1 LTIRNS
7 WAQTIRVHWFVS
19 LLLVAGSSSGQS
31 LEPLAK
37 AFRDKPGPLTRAPL
51 ERFLMQHPKDADGA
65 LARLVLFH
73 GDTSAG
79 SLDKLRVAR
88 ALLPELRDYTGW
100 MIASTALAA
109 KDYST
114 ALAESLKVL
123 EMAGS
128 PLEGRAAI
136 VALKAARQLNQ
147 FALLDTLA
155 QRHSQA
161 ITPAQVLLF
170 RAIAAFHSQK
180 LDQARELWSQLLREW
195 PRTAEATE
203 ALQLFAITELRP
215 AERLAR
221 AHRLLEQGDAG
232 TARAEY
238 IALQPRLTGAEAE
251 LARVRIG
258 VCDYRLRRP
267 TALDTLR
274 QAEAVQG
281 EADAERLFY
290 ALLAARRA
298 QAYDAMG
305 AAMQELTAK
314 YPNSP
319 YRLEGLA
326 SAASQYWVMGEHTR
340 SLPLYEACALE
351 FPQSPEAR
359 TCRWKV
365 ALLTYLLNRPEAGQK
380 LLGIL
385 REDPAGEHAS
395 AALYFLGRLAEA
407 HNDRAAAATYFR
419 QAIASFPN
427 HFYAEL
433 SRDRLADAA
442 LAAMPPDALTAAALE
457 KFELPKGGLQLSFE
471 PSAAT
476 RRRLARAELLAR
488 GALYELAEW
497 ELRHEARGSEQAH
510 LLALA
515 AAKMANRRGAPDQGI
530 RYVKS
535 IFPAYL
541 SLPINQ
547 ATLPLWQAAY
557 PMPYKDPLL
566 TYSAMHKVDPYL
578 MAGLVRQESEF
589 SAQAVSRANAHGL
602 TQIMPSTGRELARR
616 LGINRF
622 TPRMLFD
629 PATNLKMGTYYL
641 SSLIQ
646 GLDGSLAHALASY
659 NAGRGRVNQWLSWGN
674 YRDAGEFVESIPF
687 AETRGYVQSVMRNA
701 GIYRRLYGKDA
712 AIAPAPV
719 LPSGNGDS
727 RSAPRRR
734 IQ

>member
-1 LTIRNS
+1 
-7 WAQTIRVHWFVS
+7 
-19 LLLVAGSSSGQS
+19 
-31 LEPLAK
+31 
-37 AFRDKPGPLTRAPL
+37 
-51 ERFLMQHPKDADGA
+51 MQHPKDAEGA
-65 LARLVLFH
+65 LARLVLFN
-73 GDTSAG
+73 GDTSPG
-79 SLDKLRVAR
+79 SLDKLRAAR
-88 ALLPELRDYTGW
+88 ALLPDLRDYTDW
-100 MIASTALAA
+100 MIAATALAA

-114 ALAESLKVL
+114 ALAESQKVL
-123 EMAGS
+123 GMAGS
-128 PLEGRAAI
+128 PLEGRAAL

-147 FALLDTLA
+147 FALLETLA
-155 QRHSQA
+155 QRHSKA
-161 ITPAQVLLF
+161 LTAAQVLFF
-170 RAIAAFHSQK
+170 RATAAFHEQK
-180 LDQARELWSQLLREW
+180 PDEARLLWAQLLREW
-195 PRTAEATE
+195 PRSAEATE
-203 ALQLFAITELRP
+203 ALQLFPMTELRP

-221 AHRLLEQGDAG
+221 AHRLLEQGDA
-232 TARAEY
+232 TSARAEY
-238 IALQPRLTGAEAE
+238 VALLPRLSGDEAD

-258 VCDYRLRRP
+258 VCDYRLRKP

-274 QAEAVQG
+274 QANASQAA
-281 EADAERLFY
+281 ADAERLFY

-314 YPNSP
+314 HPNSP

-326 SAASQYWVMGEHTR
+326 NAASQYWVMGEHTR
-340 SLPLYEACALE
+340 SLPLYEACAVE
-351 FPQSPEAR
+351 FPQSAEAR

-365 ALLTYLLNRPEAGQK
+365 ALQTYLLNRPEAEQK
-380 LLGIL
+380 LLAIL

-395 AALYFLGRLAEA
+395 AALYFLGRHAEA
-407 HNDRAAAATYFR
+407 RNERGAAATYFR

-442 LAAMPPDALTAAALE
+442 LAALPPHTLTTAALQQ
-457 KFELPKGGLQLSFE
+457 FELPKGGLQLSFE
-471 PSAAT
+471 PSPAT
-476 RRRLARAELLAR
+476 RRRIARADLLAR
-488 GALYELAEW
+488 GALYDLAEL
-497 ELRHEARGSEQAH
+497 ELRYEARGSEQAH
-510 LLALA
+510 LLAIA

-530 RYVKS
+530 RYVKN

-566 TYSAMHKVDPYL
+566 TYAAIHKVDPYL
-578 MAGLVRQESEF
+578 MAGLIRQESEF
-589 SAQAVSRANAHGL
+589 SANVVSRAKAHGL
-602 TQIMPSTGRELARR
+602 SQIMPATGRELARR
-616 LGINRF
+616 LGINKF
-622 TPRMLFD
+622 NTSMLFD

-641 SSLIQ
+641 SSLIE

-659 NAGRGRVNQWLSWGN
+659 NAGRGRVNQWLSRGN
-674 YRDAGEFVESIPF
+674 YRDAAEFVESIPF

-701 GIYRRLYGKDA
+701 GIYRRLYGNDA
-712 AIAPAPV
+712 AIGPAPV

-727 RSAPRRR
+727 RSAPQRR